1 MTETKHSGD
10 WDNCES
16 GDSRAEHTILIV
28 DDSPLNLDVAM
39 ACLEGKGYRVVA
51 VENGVEALEIVET
64 LHPSLILLDI
74 MMPEMSG
81 FETCRRLKK
90 IDTVRDIPVV
100 FMTALT
106 DVKSKKEGFEAGG
119 VDYVTKPFQTE
130 ELAARVHTHISLQ
143 TAYRDLKDSEQRYRR
158 LMETTPDAILVQD
171 DSGIVYLNTATVK
184 LFGVQE
190 NQQLLGASLLDFV
203 ARDNQEIVEQQL
215 RHVCQDDQSQAVP
228 LIVELFRADD
238 SEMDVELRCIPIS
251 YHGATSRMFVLRD
264 VTEKRRQEAIIE
276 FQATH
281 DPLTGLPN
289 RSLFYG
295 RVTQA
300 INHAQRSGEKLAIMF
315 IDLDKFKLI
324 NDTLGH
330 NAGDELLRIMSAR
343 LKECTRDCDTL
354 ARIGG
359 DEFVLLVDQAGSEA
373 ALTHL
378 ASRLIEAVS
387 VPVSLLGYTHA
398 ISCSVGIST
407 YPDDGDT
414 VELLLKRADIAMYRA
429 KDAGRNAFQFFTYQM
444 QDRLNERLKLE
455 ICIKQ
460 ALEKKEFYLH
470 YQPQVDLRTGK
481 IMGLEALIR
490 WESAELG
497 FVEPSEFIPAA
508 EDSRQIIKIGE
519 WVLRTVC
526 SDLKSW
532 KEQGIS
538 LVPVAINIS
547 ALQFTGQNFVRLIK
561 DVISQYDVDA
571 KYLELELTETLS
583 MSDPEASVALM
594 RRLRGIG
601 VSMAIDDFGTGYSN
615 LSYLK
620 RFPVNKL
627 KIDRAFV
634 SGLTNS
640 PDDHSIVMAIIR
652 MAQGLGLKTIAE
664 GVETAGQLSLL
675 AEQCCDAIQGYYFS
689 RPISLK
695 DITAMLKA
703 GGRLDLTEVGRSP
716 EKNTLLV
723 IDDEPNVLVSIK
735 RTLRGEPYEI
745 LTAEKTTEAYEIL
758 ARHEVGVVLS
768 DLKMPNESGVEFF
781 SKIKMMYPQTVRIL
795 LTGYGTIDSLENAI
809 NQGEIYRYM
818 AKPWDSNQLT
828 EVISSAFTQYEKN
841 SRTDWTQEQV
851 SEYPISVAQE

>member
-1 MTETKHSGD
+1 MTDSIDAGD
-10 WDNCES
+10 LDTYEP
-16 GDSRAEHTILIV
+16 GDGCSEHTILIV
-28 DDSPLNLDVAM
+28 DDSPLNLDVAV
-39 ACLEGKGYRVVA
+39 ACLESKGYQVVA
-51 VENGVEALEIVET
+51 VENGVKALELVEE
-64 LHPSLILLDI
+64 LQPSLILLDI
-74 MMPEMSG
+74 MMPELSG

-90 IDTVRDIPVV
+90 IENVRDIPVV

-106 DVKSKKEGFEAGG
+106 DVRSKKEGFEAGG

-143 TAYRDLKDSEQRYRR
+143 TAYHDLKDSERRYRR
-158 LMETTPDAILVQD
+158 LMETTPDAILVED
-171 DSGIVYLNTATVK
+171 DNGIVYLNTATVK
-184 LFGVQE
+184 LFGVMDG
-190 NQQLLGASLLDFV
+190 QQLLGASLLDFV
-203 ARDNQEIVEQQL
+203 APGRQDQVQRQL
-215 RHVCQDDQSQAVP
+215 NHSCLDENGQALP
-228 LIVELFRADD
+228 LIIQLYRADD
-238 SEMDVELRCIPIS
+238 SEIDVEIRCIPIS
-251 YHGATSRMFVLRD
+251 YHGSTSRMFVLRD
-264 VTEKRRQEAIIE
+264 VTEKRRQEALIE

-300 INHAQRSGEKLAIMF
+300 INHSQRSGEKLAVMF

-330 NAGDELLRIMSAR
+330 NAGDELLRIMSTR

-407 YPDDGDT
+407 YPDDGDS

-429 KDAGRNAFQFFTYQM
+429 KDAGRNTFQFFTYQM

-455 ICIKQ
+455 IGIKQ
-460 ALEKKEFYLH
+460 ALERDEFYLN

-481 IMGLEALIR
+481 IIGLEALIR

-508 EDSRQIIKIGE
+508 EDSRQIIKIGD
-519 WVLRTVC
+519 WVLKRVC
-526 SDLKSW
+526 QDLKEW
-532 KEQGIS
+532 HEQGVP
-538 LVPVAINIS
+538 LVSVAVNIS
-547 ALQFTGQNFVRLIK
+547 AMQFTGQNFVRLIK
-561 DVISQYDVDA
+561 DVISRYDVAA

-583 MSDPEASVALM
+583 MTNPEASVAIM

-620 RFPVNKL
+620 QFPVNKL

-652 MAQGLGLKTIAE
+652 MAQGLGLKTVAE

-675 AEQCCDAIQGYYFS
+675 AEQCCDAIQGFFFS
-689 RPISLK
+689 RPVAADK
-695 DITAMLKA
+695 MVAMLEADK
-703 GGRLDLTEVGRSP
+703 RLDLNEVGRLP
-716 EKNTLLV
+716 KKNTLLV
-723 IDDEPNVLVSIK
+723 VDDEPNVLLSIK
-735 RTLRGEPYEI
+735 RTLRGEPYDI
-745 LTAEKTTEAYEIL
+745 ITAENASDAYEIL
-758 ARHEVGVVLS
+758 ARHEIGVVLS
-768 DLKMPNESGVEFF
+768 DLKMPKESGVEFF
-781 SKIKMMYPQTVRIL
+781 SKIKMMYPNTVRIL
-795 LTGYGTIDSLENAI
+795 LTGYGTLDSLENAI
-809 NQGEIYRYM
+809 NQAEIYRYM
-818 AKPWDSNQLT
+818 AKPWDPVQMT
-828 EVISSAFTQYEKN
+828 KMIATAFNQYEKN
-841 SRTDWTQEQV
+841 AKSGKV
-851 SEYPISVAQE
+851 ASLPEYARIAQ